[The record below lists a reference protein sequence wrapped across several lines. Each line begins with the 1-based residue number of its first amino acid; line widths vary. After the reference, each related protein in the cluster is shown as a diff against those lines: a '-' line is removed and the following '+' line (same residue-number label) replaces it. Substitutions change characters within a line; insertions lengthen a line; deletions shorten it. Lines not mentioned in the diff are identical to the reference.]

1 MFYLFLFLR
10 GWEFR
15 SYSLQQVAY
24 TIVDNIESLTIK
36 TEKFSES
43 KISKLRLVKKKTLV
57 RSVLSKTKS
66 LAMLNFNHDS
76 KIKFFLL
83 SPKWYTLVQPKI
95 EGRNYS

>member
-1 MFYLFLFLR
+1 M
-10 GWEFR
+10 EFR

-43 KISKLRLVKKKTLV
+43 KISKLRLEKKKTLV

-76 KIKFFLL
+76 KIRFN
-83 SPKWYTLVQPKI
+83 PKLKEETIVEI
-95 EGRNYS
+95 NVYSVGLKGDMFII